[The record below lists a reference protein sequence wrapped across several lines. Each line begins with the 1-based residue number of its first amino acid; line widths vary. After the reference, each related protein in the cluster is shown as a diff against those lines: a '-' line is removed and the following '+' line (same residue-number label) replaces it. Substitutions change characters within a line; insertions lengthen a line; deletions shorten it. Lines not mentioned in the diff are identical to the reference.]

1 MFIVRYDGGEKGSEP
16 AEKAAIRAL
25 NTGDVIINNITE
37 VYEDSVYIV
46 DTNYKELWC
55 EYMYVYPVAEGEE
68 GPEDPPPNYIKV
80 FTIRD

>member
-37 VYEDSVYIV
+37 VYEDSVV
-46 DTNYKELWC
+46 MN
-55 EYMYVYPVAEGEE
+55 
-68 GPEDPPPNYIKV
+68 
-80 FTIRD
+80 